1 MDGGQTPKPMQID
14 FVSDVVCPWCVI
26 GLKGLEKALESL
38 KGTVDATVALQPFEL
53 NPTMPREGQ
62 DVAEHVAQK
71 FGGATEQ
78 LTAARDAI
86 KTRAA
91 GLGFTMAMKED
102 SRIYNSF
109 DAHRLIH
116 WAGLKGKQ
124 VAMKHALF
132 EAYFTD
138 GANITDPDMLAAR
151 AESVGLDPAEARA
164 VLASGQY
171 TDEVRAAEETWRR
184 AGITS
189 VPSVIVNRKYL
200 ISGGQPAAVFEESL
214 RKIAAEAAH
223 ESPSPA

>member
-26 GLKGLEKALESL
+26 GLKGLEKALENL

-53 NPTMPREGQ
+53 NPDMPREGQ

-102 SRIYNSF
+102 SRIWNSF

-116 WAGLKGKQ
+116 WAGLTGKG
-124 VAMKHALF
+124 VALKLALF
-132 EAYFTD
+132 EAYFTE
-138 GANITDPDMLAAR
+138 GANITDPDVLAAK
-151 AESVGLDPAEARA
+151 AESAGLDGGEARE
-164 VLASGQY
+164 VLSSGRY
-171 TDEVRAAEETWRR
+171 TDEVHAAEETWRR

-214 RKIAAEAAH
+214 RKIAAEAA
-223 ESPSPA
+223 